1 MTTISGADLFALI
14 FIGLLALQRLL
25 ELMAARRHAAVVVAE
40 GFHEVAGGQMPF
52 FVALHAGF
60 LAALVGEI
68 LTRGSAWQPRSLLWA
83 AAFAGAQGLRVWC
96 IRSLGHYWNTRIY
109 VRAGMH
115 LSRQGPYR
123 RIRHPN
129 YVAVAI
135 ELSSVPLM
143 VGAWRTA
150 ITFSVLNLAMMVW
163 RIPTE
168 ERAIRQWADPGD
180 WAAYQALPRFIP
192 RLPAAEP

>member
-1 MTTISGADLFALI
+1 MTTMAGADYLAVLFT
-14 FIGLLALQRLL
+14 GLLALQRLF
-25 ELMAARRHAAVVVAE
+25 ELMAARRHAAVVVAA

-68 LTRGSAWQPRSLLWA
+68 LTYGSVWESRSLLWA
-83 AAFAGAQGLRVWC
+83 ASFAAAQGLRVWC
-96 IRSLGHYWNTRIY
+96 IRSLGRFWNTRIY
-109 VRAGMH
+109 IRAGMH
-115 LSRQGPYR
+115 LVRKGPYR

-135 ELSSVPLM
+135 EFLSVPLI

-150 ITFSVLNLAMMVW
+150 LTFSVLNLAMMAW
-163 RIPTE
+163 RIPAE
-168 ERAIRQWADPGD
+168 ERAIRQWAAPAD

-192 RLPAAEP
+192 RLRAAEP